1 MRDRPELAFFNELS
15 GILHIELT
23 EPAQP
28 AAPHLLNLVAAP
40 EARIESLRFD
50 VEVFEDGELR
60 PLTEDELASVAFAAP
75 QIELFNV
82 DAGERVLHEAPN
94 GQRFTVRDL
103 ICAVELTERRTR
115 DSSEW
120 LGGVDVHH
128 IFFEGIALEEDGTW
142 AICWGS

>member
-1 MRDRPELAFFNELS
+1 MLDRPELAFFNKLS

-23 EPAQP
+23 EPAQQ
-28 AAPHLLNLVAAP
+28 AAPHVLNLVASP
-40 EARIESLRFD
+40 GARIKALRFD

-60 PLTEDELASVAFAAP
+60 PLTDDELASVAFAAP
-75 QIELFNV
+75 RIELFNV
-82 DAGERVLHEAPN
+82 DAGERVPHEAPN
-94 GQRFTVRDL
+94 GEHFTVRDL
-103 ICAVELTERRTR
+103 IRAVELTERSTR
-115 DSSEW
+115 ESAEW